1 MDAMTFASEAAL
13 FDYSAEAEMFSPM
26 GRKARRQPLGYRR
39 FAHAAEAIRFA
50 IEELSPQLLV
60 GTYLEVAEQVRRSPD
75 PSSVREHRLSARSGR
90 RCGLTAR
97 DRANQGADADIAVL

>member
-13 FDYSAEAEMFSPM
+13 FDYGAEAEMFSPM

-39 FAHAAEAIRFA
+39 FARASEAIRFA

-60 GTYLEVAEQVRRSPD
+60 GTYLEVAEHRYEGRQIRRLYESTGYP
-75 PSSVREHRLSARSGR
+75 L
-90 RCGLTAR
+90 
-97 DRANQGADADIAVL
+97 DRGVALD

>member
-13 FDYSAEAEMFSPM
+13 FDYGAEAEMFSPM

-60 GTYLEVAEQVRRSPD
+60 GTYLTRSATCTRAPAIRSIGASLRPD
-75 PSSVREHRLSARSGR
+75 GTRARPGR
-90 RCGLTAR
+90 RTPPWCSR
-97 DRANQGADADIAVL
+97 F